1 MTHSGI
7 AETPVG
13 KSLAAMEMPVRIP

>member
-1 MTHSGI
+1 MAHNGTV
-7 AETPVG
+7 ETPVE

>member
-7 AETPVG
+7 AETAVG